1 VCSPFRITIEP
12 GVVEPRR
19 CKAHGKALVAA
30 CVGQPTSFALEA
42 NDAFGNSTV
51 TPLQSIYAVLYMDG
65 APRSRVLIV
74 ACTHTNCIAH
84 VPRRAVIRAEEPSA
98 MARRPAEQEG
108 RRSFEQLLPS
118 ASDKQMPS
126 ALSGIDANQA
136 LQALA
141 DQWWKQHRTFAN
153 LISSLDAD
161 HNNTI
166 SPHELERALA
176 QLGLSISP
184 EQLRRVVSTF
194 DQNYDGR
201 ISRDEVV
208 REVLKRKPR
217 ADQAATNAA
226 SGAGVPA
233 PSIHI
238 APGLVETPSAAGGT
252 TAKGVTAA
260 GGTTAPV
267 RFADAGRN
275 CFVGEYTSFARGPA
289 ALAVSIN
296 GTPIMGSPFR

>member
-1 VCSPFRITIEP
+1 
-12 GVVEPRR
+12 
-19 CKAHGKALVAA
+19 
-30 CVGQPTSFALEA
+30 
-42 NDAFGNSTV
+42 
-51 TPLQSIYAVLYMDG
+51 
-65 APRSRVLIV
+65 
-74 ACTHTNCIAH
+74 
-84 VPRRAVIRAEEPSA
+84 

-208 REVLKRKPR
+208 REILKRKPR
-217 ADQAATNAA
+217 ADQAATTAA
-226 SGAGVPA
+226 SGAAVPA

-238 APGLVETPSAAGGT
+238 APGLVETPSAGGT